1 MRHINVCFRLQ
12 EVKESE
18 DEAAS
23 TRYVASQL
31 GLACLASSLSPDEGL
46 KVFVELQNA
55 RKCFVLENELHI
67 LYQVGSD
74 RESLKGFSRKHVR
87 IFKFQVV
94 PIYAAVS
101 WPNLDW
107 MNYLTIWEGLPA
119 DIKRVGELI
128 GVEERFL
135 VRAMR
140 GTVNNQT
147 QKQVSHSSFIRP
159 FRRL

>member
-1 MRHINVCFRLQ
+1 M
-12 EVKESE
+12 
-18 DEAAS
+18 
-23 TRYVASQL
+23 
-31 GLACLASSLSPDEGL
+31 
-46 KVFVELQNA
+46 
-55 RKCFVLENELHI
+55 
-67 LYQVGSD
+67 
-74 RESLKGFSRKHVR
+74 
-87 IFKFQVV
+87 V

-147 QKQVSHSSFIRP
+147 QKQVSQSLECYSFISKNYEPSLYRFGKWPYTRGFTRP
-159 FRRL
+159 SPSTTLSMKLP

>member
-1 MRHINVCFRLQ
+1 M
-12 EVKESE
+12 
-18 DEAAS
+18 
-23 TRYVASQL
+23 
-31 GLACLASSLSPDEGL
+31 
-46 KVFVELQNA
+46 
-55 RKCFVLENELHI
+55 
-67 LYQVGSD
+67 
-74 RESLKGFSRKHVR
+74 
-87 IFKFQVV
+87 V